1 MVRRVFS
8 AKQGNHDDDESLQET
23 YIVKCCDAC
32 GKYSYHN
39 VNDGDWTCPYCGR
52 KHNKATEQEID
63 VIQKGVLTDVER
75 MMLNE
80 ISRRVS
86 NATWVDDRKEQMSLA
101 IGSAEYLEYLDDLQ
115 EQNPFKPD
123 DEMHAELEAYNE
135 DLVTRLYDQANENEL
150 VQDERQGDDD
160 WLLLAD
166 AASDDPLLPNAL
178 SGSDEEQIDAEFE

>member
-8 AKQGNHDDDESLQET
+8 AKQGDHDDDESLQEM

-39 VNDGDWTCPYCGR
+39 VNDGDWMCPYCGR

-101 IGSAEYLEYLDDLQ
+101 LGSAEYLEYLDDLQ

-166 AASDDPLLPNAL
+166 AASDDPLLSNAI
-178 SGSDEEQIDAEFE
+178 SGGDEEQIDAEFE